1 MSRLTNL
8 QFCQVWE
15 TDFRPWLCLA
25 IRVVRGLRISHYL
38 KLRHRGASWNDIDL
52 PLDLIIIWLLKITN
66 RTLTLWFNLSFLNEI
81 GIFFKELVLSMFLT
95 VFDDSL
101 LRRLYTIYSQH
112 AIHQTMHF
120 AWVIW
125 NLVFS
130 ILKCLYVCVCY
141 HSNDILLRFLNRI
154 SWWICHKSATS
165 VPWCRTA
172 YCHDRTWLTF
182 LLMVRDFDFLQ

>member
-25 IRVVRGLRISHYL
+25 IRIVGGLRISHYL

-52 PLDLIIIWLLKITN
+52 PLEDLIIIWLLKITN

-81 GIFFKELVLSMFLT
+81 GIFFKELVLSMFLR

-101 LRRLYTIYSQH
+101 LRR
-112 AIHQTMHF
+112 
-120 AWVIW
+120 
-125 NLVFS
+125 
-130 ILKCLYVCVCY
+130 
-141 HSNDILLRFLNRI
+141 DIPYIVSMLFIKQCTLPGLFE
-154 SWWICHKSATS
+154 TS
-165 VPWCRTA
+165 CFQ
-172 YCHDRTWLTF
+172 Y
-182 LLMVRDFDFLQ
+182 